1 MKNHSKNYGIVYQ
14 GFGFGA
20 LAGSFI
26 GAILGG
32 FKPTFMVIGVLCVV
46 SFIIAI
52 LIQAPNKKKKK
63 KKNIAV

>member
-1 MKNHSKNYGIVYQ
+1 MYQ

-26 GAILGG
+26 GALLGG

-52 LIQAPNKKKKK
+52 LIRAPKQKKEQEE
-63 KKNIAV
+63 AYRSVA